1 MILSNESSS
10 GSSSWIPLPAGE
22 MHLSL
27 CPQGG
32 CLFDLLWVPP
42 ADLFCS
48 SCPCAADGDLLGGVL
63 VCLGVALT
71 SSWAHLLM
79 DVLFRVGFLCAGENR
94 AAAQKVSK
102 IQIGSVAVL
111 YCRMSFG

>member
-1 MILSNESSS
+1 MGEAVL
-10 GSSSWIPLPAGE
+10 GSPLPAGE

-42 ADLFCS
+42 AGLFCS
-48 SCPCAADGDLLGGVL
+48 SCPCAVDGDLLGRVL

-71 SSWAHLLM
+71 SSWVLLLM
-79 DVLFRVGFLCAGENR
+79 DVLFRVRFLCAGENR
-94 AAAQKVSK
+94 AAAQKGSK

-111 YCRMSFG
+111 YCRMSLG

>member
-1 MILSNESSS
+1 MGEAVL
-10 GSSSWIPLPAGE
+10 GSPLPAGE

-32 CLFDLLWVPP
+32 CLFDLLRVPP
-42 ADLFCS
+42 VGLFCS
-48 SCPCAADGDLLGGVL
+48 SCPCAVDGDLLGRVL

-71 SSWAHLLM
+71 SSWARLLM
-79 DVLFRVGFLCAGENR
+79 DVLFRVCFLCAGENR
-94 AAAQKVSK
+94 AAAQKGSK

-111 YCRMSFG
+111 YCRMSLG